1 MKVRLLILTLL
12 CLIVCGCSIRRA
24 AYTAGGAAAGAGIG
38 YSYHHNEKDAV
49 IGGLVG
55 GVAGAVLGTIDDN
68 SGKKRYESGYE
79 EGYDQAKVD
88 LAQEYWDKTTGKGA
102 AESAKTPKLKK
113 FKVPEYKED
122 GVVYESHYVVLED
135 YR

>member
-1 MKVRLLILTLL
+1 MKRFFLILLSF
-12 CLIVCGCSIRRA
+12 CLMAGGCSIRRA

-38 YSYHHNEKDAV
+38 YSYHHNDKDAV
-49 IGGLVG
+49 IGGLAG
-55 GVAGAVLGTIDDN
+55 GVAGAVLGTIEDHN
-68 SGKKRYESGYE
+68 GKKRYANGYE

-88 LAQEYWDKTTGKGA
+88 LAEEYWDKTTGKGA
-102 AESAKTPKLKK
+102 AESAKPPKLKK
-113 FKVPEYKED
+113 FKVPEYEED